1 MWRTGEGFDAYPRP
15 LASLAFNNINRL
27 ALLQARANPI
37 CGHPYGLPTKRPEF
51 RIARC
56 VK

>member
-27 ALLQARANPI
+27 ALLQARANLI
-37 CGHPYGLPTKRPEF
+37 CGHPYVLPTKDPSSGSHG
-51 RIARC
+51 A
-56 VK
+56 